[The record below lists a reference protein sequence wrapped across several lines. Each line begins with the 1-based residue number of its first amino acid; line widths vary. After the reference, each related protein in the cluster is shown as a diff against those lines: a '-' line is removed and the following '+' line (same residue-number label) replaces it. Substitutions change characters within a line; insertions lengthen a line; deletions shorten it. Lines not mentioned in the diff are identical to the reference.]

1 MPNTQITSMEMLDD
15 LVKNEAF
22 SDYQRM
28 QIDRIRKAAFEE
40 GRLMEFRI
48 QNRVI
53 RSLDNSD
60 NE

>member
-1 MPNTQITSMEMLDD
+1 MENITSMDMLND
-15 LVKNEAF
+15 LVENEAF
-22 SDYQRM
+22 NEYQRM
-28 QIDRIRKAAFEE
+28 QIDRIRKTAFEE

-53 RSLDNSD
+53 RNLDNSD

>member
-1 MPNTQITSMEMLDD
+1 MPNAQITSIEMLDD

-22 SDYQRM
+22 NEYQRM
-28 QIDRIRKAAFEE
+28 QIDRIRKVAFDE

-48 QNRVI
+48 QNRVL
-53 RSLDNSD
+53 RTLDNSD

>member
-1 MPNTQITSMEMLDD
+1 MENITSMEMLDD

-22 SDYQRM
+22 NEYQRM
-28 QIDRIRKAAFEE
+28 QIDRIRKVAFEE

-48 QNRVI
+48 HNSVLRNV
-53 RSLDNSD
+53 DNSD

>member
-1 MPNTQITSMEMLDD
+1 MPNTQITSIEMLDD

>member
-53 RSLDNSD
+53 RTLDNSD